1 MKLVT
6 KDEKYESTSIYWLL
20 TGKIGGTYQYI
31 LLGRWFPKDGF
42 EFNHDKFKR
51 GYVYCE
57 DIPEVLENLS

>member
-1 MKLVT
+1 MRLVK
-6 KDEKYESTSIYWLL
+6 KDEKYLSTSIYWLL
-20 TGKIGGTYQYI
+20 TGKTGKTYQYI
-31 LLGRWFPKDGF
+31 LLGRWFSVNGF